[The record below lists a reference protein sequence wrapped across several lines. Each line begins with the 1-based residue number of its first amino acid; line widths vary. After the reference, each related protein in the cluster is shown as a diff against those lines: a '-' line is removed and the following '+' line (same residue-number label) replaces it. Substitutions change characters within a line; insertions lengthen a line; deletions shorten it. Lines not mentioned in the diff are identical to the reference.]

1 MPVYYNQEIVIAGE
15 GVNLTGELTIP
26 EGATAIL
33 IFSQAGG
40 SSRHSRRSQIV
51 AQHLQREGF
60 GTLLPELLTQEESQR
75 YGAGYDIGLLTDR
88 LVLVTESL
96 KSLDLLG
103 YYQLGYYGT
112 SMGVAVALNA
122 AARLP
127 DVVRAV
133 VSRGG
138 RPDLADSLNRVEAP
152 TLLIVGDQDPF
163 VLQLN
168 REALEQFSCVRRLE
182 VIQGASHTFD
192 EPGKMEEI
200 DAITTAWFVQHLHPS
215 LIVSQ

>member
-1 MPVYYNQEIVIAGE
+1 MSVYYNQEIAIAGE
-15 GVNLTGELTIP
+15 GVDLRAELTIP

-40 SSRHSRRSQIV
+40 SRHSRRSQIV

-60 GTLLPELLTQEESQR
+60 GTLLPDLLTSEESQR
-75 YGAGYDIGLLTDR
+75 YGARYDIGLLTDR
-88 LVLVTESL
+88 MVFVTESL
-96 KSLDLLG
+96 KSLDLLCH
-103 YYQLGYYGT
+103 YQLAYYGT
-112 SMGVAVALNA
+112 SMGAAAALNA

-127 DVVRAV
+127 DVVRAIV
-133 VSRGG
+133 CRGG

-152 TLLIVGDQDPF
+152 TLLLVGDQDSF

-168 REALEQFSCVRRLE
+168 RDALEQFSCVRRLE
-182 VIQGASHTFD
+182 VIQGASHTFH

-215 LIVSQ
+215 LIVNQ